1 MFKQGATKEVQKFL
15 KLNIHSDLSA
25 NKIIGIREIKHY
37 LNKKLILKEAKNLI
51 QIRTRQYTKRQF
63 TWARGKMSSWKIIN
77 PKNYRDILDN
87 LSINC
92 S

>member
-1 MFKQGATKEVQKFL
+1 MFRQRVKQEIKNFL
-15 KLNIHSDLSA
+15 KLKICPDLSA
-25 NKIIGIREIKHY
+25 NKVIGIKEIKDH
-37 LNKKLILKEAKNLI
+37 LKKKITLTEVKNLI

-77 PKNYRDILDN
+77 PKNYKDILVH
-87 LSINC
+87 LSISC

>member
-1 MFKQGATKEVQKFL
+1 M
-15 KLNIHSDLSA
+15 
-25 NKIIGIREIKHY
+25 IGLQEIKDH
-37 LNKKLILKEAKNLI
+37 LKKKITLTEVKNLI
-51 QIRTRQYTKRQF
+51 QIRNRQYAKRQF